1 MLEKYQEEDAMEDKE
16 TKFRYN
22 DVEERYKTMNKVYI
36 LASSLL
42 WVMVGI
48 YMLFKLLS
56 ASIVPMTAYGNI
68 LLSAIFAAINAAIYF
83 KDKAGKQVKLSVA
96 IGIAIELFLIGAQT
110 NAEFIYFSLL
120 AVLALQIPYYDIK
133 TYRRICIAYV
143 ILFTVVT
150 IIRGAKG
157 IGAQDVDGMCRTIC
171 IYLLFF
177 ILYKVGNIAK
187 QFSDHAL
194 GSVEEQ
200 SGKQKMILDGIL
212 DISKTVQDETEKS
225 SGLVDE
231 LVTATE
237 SVAES
242 MKQISS
248 AANTTAQN
256 IEEQNTMTQSIQ
268 TAIDETGERSKKMVG
283 IATDSNES
291 IQENMQVM
299 EELKAQSEQIAATNR
314 EVTESMNRLQ
324 NKTKEV
330 EEIAG
335 MILNIS
341 SQTNLLALNAS
352 IESARAGEAG
362 RGFAVVADQIR
373 QLAEQ
378 TRSSTEEITRI
389 INELNENANEV
400 VASVQNSVD
409 ETESQ
414 NEKIIAAA
422 ETFEK
427 LNANMTQLIENI
439 NGMDRQILGLS
450 DSNNRIVENISHLSA
465 ATQQVTASAEQVRE
479 MSEQN
484 LSYAE
489 DVKGAID
496 LIQGKTDDMK
506 QYI

>member
-1 MLEKYQEEDAMEDKE
+1 MENKE

-22 DVEERYKTMNKVYI
+22 DVTERYRRMNKVYM
-36 LASSLL
+36 LASTLL
-42 WVMVGI
+42 WVMIII
-48 YMLFKLLS
+48 YMIFKLLIKN
-56 ASIVPMTAYGNI
+56 IVPMTAYGNI
-68 LLSAIFAAINAAIYF
+68 VLCAIFAVVNGVTYF
-83 KDKAGKQVKLSVA
+83 KDKCSTRLKMSVA
-96 IGIAIELFLIGAQT
+96 IGMAIELFLVGAQT
-110 NAEFIYFSLL
+110 DAEFIYFSLL
-120 AVLALQIPYYDIK
+120 GILALQIPYYDIK
-133 TYRRICIAYV
+133 LYKKFCILYAAMYT
-143 ILFTVVT
+143 LVVVV
-150 IIRGAKG
+150 RWGKG
-157 IGAQDVDGMCRTIC
+157 IGAQDIDAMCRTIC
-171 IYLLFF
+171 MYLMFY
-177 ILYKVGNIAK
+177 ILYKVGNITK
-187 QFSDHAL
+187 EFSDHAL

-200 SGKQKMILDGIL
+200 SGKQKVMLNGIL

-291 IQENMQVM
+291 IQENMQIM
-299 EELKAQSEQIAATNR
+299 EELKTQSEQIAATNH

-400 VASVQNSVD
+400 VASVQSSVD
-409 ETESQ
+409 ATESQ

-427 LNANMTQLIENI
+427 LNANMAQLIENI

-489 DVKGAID
+489 DVKGAIG